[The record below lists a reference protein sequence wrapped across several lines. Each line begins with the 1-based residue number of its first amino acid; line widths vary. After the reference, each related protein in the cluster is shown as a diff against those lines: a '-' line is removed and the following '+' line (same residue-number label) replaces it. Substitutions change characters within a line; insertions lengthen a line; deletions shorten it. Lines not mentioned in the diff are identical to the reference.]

1 MPGSIEVPPTI
12 IPVHLTDPLGMPL
25 QRLTAFAALAAT
37 ALAHVLL
44 PAGWIQIIMSIAV
57 FTLLARDRQFGV
69 LGAAILVLLSLP
81 YDRAANNELMRIA
94 GIPIRP
100 HDAIVGIAIFMIL
113 PRVRFIRWSPTSA
126 VIAGFLAV
134 GAFALLVGLIAGN
147 ELRDIFRDAR
157 WWFMYVLGL
166 LALAGGAR
174 RSPIFRGLLIGAT
187 VFAIV
192 SIVTTLLPAT
202 EGGLKAR
209 SLVYDRGLL
218 RMQFGNSVFLIPAAC
233 YAAWRW
239 FGRPSLRS
247 ACWLILLVAAVTLSL
262 TRTLVL
268 VALASV
274 ALGAALWGIDRWRA
288 RRRAT
293 HRRATVRPVLGIAGL
308 LILGLAG
315 GIFVSTAEPII
326 GALTGM
332 ARGDTVEDVFDRLL
346 FQGDRFGVGAIVS
359 GRFNTYVEAMGRIE
373 SSPIVGL
380 GLGSLVD
387 APYAYG
393 GEEFDTPGKLPNV
406 DDAYLTVGL
415 KAGAIG
421 IAAFAAMMLWPL
433 LVWFHHR
440 RNRLLLWMG
449 PAWVGVLGLT
459 ITQSFSTTGYSPFT
473 LALVVAA
480 LGGLGYASSR
490 RRFAAAQV

>member
-1 MPGSIEVPPTI
+1 MLE
-12 IPVHLTDPLGMPL
+12 
-25 QRLTAFAALAAT
+25 
-37 ALAHVLL
+37 
-44 PAGWIQIIMSIAV
+44 
-57 FTLLARDRQFGV
+57 
-69 LGAAILVLLSLP
+69 
-81 YDRAANNELMRIA
+81 
-94 GIPIRP
+94 
-100 HDAIVGIAIFMIL
+100 
-113 PRVRFIRWSPTSA
+113 
-126 VIAGFLAV
+126 
-134 GAFALLVGLIAGN
+134 GLIAGN

-157 WWFMYVLGL
+157 WWFMYVIGL

-380 GLGSLVD
+380 GLG
-387 APYAYG
+387 
-393 GEEFDTPGKLPNV
+393 
-406 DDAYLTVGL
+406 
-415 KAGAIG
+415 
-421 IAAFAAMMLWPL
+421 
-433 LVWFHHR
+433 H
-440 RNRLLLWMG
+440 
-449 PAWVGVLGLT
+449 
-459 ITQSFSTTGYSPFT
+459 
-473 LALVVAA
+473 
-480 LGGLGYASSR
+480 
-490 RRFAAAQV
+490 